1 MENNT
6 EVTEFILLGLT
17 SAPELQVPLFIIVTL
32 IYLINV
38 VGNLGMILLILLD
51 PRLHTPMYFFLSN
64 LSLADFCYSSAVTP
78 KVMAGLLTGDKVI
91 SYNACAAQMFFFV
104 AFVAVENFVL
114 ASMAYDRYAAVC
126 RPLHYTT
133 TMTTGVCALLAIGS
147 YVFAFLTAS
156 IHVGN
161 TFHLSFCMLNVI
173 HHFFCDIPA
182 VMSLSCF
189 DRQASE
195 LILVVVASFN
205 ILFALLVILISY
217 LFIFITILKMPSM
230 EGYLKAFSTCASH
243 LTTVSIFYGTVI
255 FMYAQPSSS
264 HSMDTD
270 KITSVFYAMIIP
282 MLNPMVYSLRNKV
295 VKSAFKKVV
304 KMAKLSLG
312 CTS

>member
-1 MENNT
+1 MGAWRRESDG
-6 EVTEFILLGLT
+6 VDMIILNKSDEGDGG
-17 SAPELQVPLFIIVTL
+17 EH
-32 IYLINV
+32 YRE
-38 VGNLGMILLILLD
+38 GNLQCG
-51 PRLHTPMYFFLSN
+51 
-64 LSLADFCYSSAVTP
+64 SSA
-78 KVMAGLLTGDKVI
+78 L
-91 SYNACAAQMFFFV
+91 S
-104 AFVAVENFVL
+104 
-114 ASMAYDRYAAVC
+114 
-126 RPLHYTT
+126 
-133 TMTTGVCALLAIGS
+133 IGR
-147 YVFAFLTAS
+147 
-156 IHVGN
+156 
-161 TFHLSFCMLNVI
+161 M
-173 HHFFCDIPA
+173 
-182 VMSLSCF
+182 MSLSCF

-243 LTTVSIFYGTVI
+243 LTTISIFYGTVI

-295 VKSAFKKVV
+295 VKSAFTKVV
-304 KMAKLSLG
+304 KKAKQSLG